1 MSWPEYVRA
10 ISGGAINAEI
20 AKRAGVTGPSVS
32 RWFSQ
37 GSLPDPATAA
47 RLARSYDRP
56 VLEAFVAAGF
66 LTSEEAGERPS
77 APPSL
82 VSLTDGE
89 LIEEVSRRMKEGRDA
104 GNTRQKIVQLGQRRP
119 YADGLPLEHAADHPD
134 DGATPEGGNLDG

>member
-1 MSWPEYVRA
+1 MTWWEYVTRTA
-10 ISGGAINAEI
+10 AGEEQAAI
-20 AKRAGVTGPSVS
+20 AKRAGVGQSMVS
-32 RWFSQ
+32 RWQTST
-37 GSLPDPATAA
+37 PRPENVAA
-47 RLARSYDRP
+47 FARAYDRP